1 MVICFIG
8 LSASGKTFFG
18 EKLYKRL
25 SKDYPNLVFLDGDNL
40 RDTISKDLSHSIEDR
55 YISEER
61 RSRLSKLLSDQGL
74 HIIVSGISNE
84 PEIRKWN
91 KININNYVEVYIKAS
106 KKTLYDRDPKNIY
119 KNYLNGEIKNVVG
132 EDIPFNEP
140 ISPWMEIENDQNNKS
155 IEIIDSIILKLRQ
168 TKILQ

>member
-1 MVICFIG
+1 MSLKYANGI
-8 LSASGKTFFG
+8 
-18 EKLYKRL
+18 RL
-25 SKDYPNLVFLDGDNL
+25 
-40 RDTISKDLSHSIEDR
+40 ISIIMLK
-55 YISEER
+55 YI
-61 RSRLSKLLSDQGL
+61 LKQVKK
-74 HIIVSGISNE
+74 HYMT
-84 PEIRKWN
+84 EI
-91 KININNYVEVYIKAS
+91 
-106 KKTLYDRDPKNIY
+106 LKNIY